1 LVLKLLEE
9 HAKGVFESEMQWRIF
24 GPVREEVTG
33 DWRELHN
40 ELQTVYNPHKIL
52 DGMNKAYCAHG
63 RRQKCRQSCGQKSL
77 RKENTCK
84 TQLQMGGY

>member
-1 LVLKLLEE
+1 VHWK
-9 HAKGVFESEMQWRIF
+9 IF

-33 DWRELHN
+33 VWRELHN

-52 DGMNKAYCAHG
+52 GGMKKAYCAHG
-63 RRQKCRQSCGQKSL
+63 RRQKCRQSCDQKSL

-84 TQLQMGGY
+84 AQVQMGGY

>member
-9 HAKGVFESEMQWRIF
+9 HAQGVFESEMQWRIF
-24 GPVREEVTG
+24 GPVRKEVTG

-52 DGMNKAYCAHG
+52 DGMNKAY
-63 RRQKCRQSCGQKSL
+63 
-77 RKENTCK
+77 
-84 TQLQMGGY
+84 